1 MPSVDSFLV
10 IFVKEWKGVISMIRK
25 EDLLLI
31 GKIIKPHGLQ
41 GELSFEFFTDIFD
54 VVEAPHFFCELEGI
68 FVPFFI
74 ESYRFKNN
82 MTGLIKFRGVDTE
95 KEAKELIKSS
105 LYLLRGLLPS
115 DFSPEEE
122 QGIDFY
128 IGYQIVDQYE
138 NRVGEIVSIDDSTEN
153 VLFNVLSDSGVE
165 FLIPVSDDYIV
176 EIEEE
181 KKIIRMD
188 IPDGLLTL

>member
-1 MPSVDSFLV
+1 
-10 IFVKEWKGVISMIRK
+10 MIKK

-31 GKIIKPHGLQ
+31 GRIIKPHGLQ

-54 VVEAPHFFCELEGI
+54 AIEAPHFFCELEGI

-82 MTGLIKFRGVDTE
+82 TIGLIKFRGINTE
-95 KEAKELIKSS
+95 KEAKELIKSN
-105 LYLLRGLLPS
+105 LYLLRDLLPA
-115 DFSPEEE
+115 DFSSAEE
-122 QGIDFY
+122 QGVDFY
-128 IGYQIVDQYE
+128 IGYQIVDQCG
-138 NRVGEIVSIDDSTEN
+138 NKVGEIVSIDDSTEN

-165 FLIPVSDDYIV
+165 FLIPVSDDYII
-176 EIEEE
+176 EIEEDG
-181 KKIIRMD
+181 KVIRMD